1 MHAWNYGSFAL
12 IYIYIYIE
20 ADIYIYIYIYI
31 WLVGTRPAAF
41 RIATYFYVLDR
52 ILILLSCRENKLI
65 IATVREKKKL
75 IN

>member
-31 WLVGTRPAAF
+31 FGWLVPGLQLSELQLIFTCW
-41 RIATYFYVLDR
+41 IVYLFYYLAG
-52 ILILLSCRENKLI
+52 K
-65 IATVREKKKL
+65 

>member
-1 MHAWNYGSFAL
+1 MHAWKLCVN
-12 IYIYIYIE
+12 IYIE
-20 ADIYIYIYIYI
+20 ADIYIY
-31 WLVGTRPAAF
+31 LVGWYPAAF
-41 RIATYFYVLDR
+41 TIATYFYVLDR